1 MTNKLFQSSV
11 LSDQI
16 IFATSRSNRDLGR
29 SARLHTRWT
38 NSAVAIVSIVG
49 DVDSTNAGDLAEYV
63 LSDLAP
69 CRALILD
76 MTRLEFL
83 GAAGFSALK
92 RISLN
97 CNGAG
102 MSWALVPGDT
112 TSRLLRICDPEGTL
126 PAVGTVSAALATLVG
141 RNPIHATDDCDGIC
155 DIGDLG

>member
-1 MTNKLFQSSV
+1 MIDKLFQSSV

-16 IFATSRSNRDLGR
+16 IFRTSRSGRDLGR

-38 NSAVAIVSIVG
+38 ISAVAIVSVVG
-49 DVDSTNAGDLAEYV
+49 DVDSTNAVDLAEYV
-63 LSDLAP
+63 LSDLAL

-92 RISLN
+92 RIALN
-97 CNGAG
+97 CQGAG
-102 MSWALVPGDT
+102 IAWAVVPGDS
-112 TSRLLRICDPEGTL
+112 TSRLLRICDPDATL

-141 RNPIHATDDCDGIC
+141 PDPIYATGDRDGIC
-155 DIGDLG
+155 DIDDLG